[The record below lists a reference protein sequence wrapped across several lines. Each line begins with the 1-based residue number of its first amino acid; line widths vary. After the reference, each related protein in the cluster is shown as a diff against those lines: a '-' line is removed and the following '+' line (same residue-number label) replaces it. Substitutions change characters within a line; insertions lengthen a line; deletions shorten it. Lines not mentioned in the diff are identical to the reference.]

1 MPQLCKLVIMG
12 LAFLS
17 VSLTAAAEES
27 WAVIMCNPS
36 PTCIGDC
43 RPLALIRPQSAATPT
58 GCSLMGTYPSYDFA
72 RRNADSFNGKAPAVG
87 GLDSFEYYFA
97 EGERYRVLGDKLNAQ
112 KFYQNAAARA
122 SVMDEV
128 LLVGEA
134 LVAIGDAQGGVSAL
148 TRARD
153 LSSRKAQYMMVGDAF
168 KKAERM
174 DQAQICYD
182 RARNATQ

>member
-1 MPQLCKLVIMG
+1 MCQHYKLFMLG
-12 LAFLS
+12 LACLS
-17 VSLTAAAEES
+17 FSRIATAEES
-27 WAVIMCNPS
+27 WTVIMCNPS
-36 PTCIGDC
+36 PMCIGDC
-43 RPLALIRPQSAATPT
+43 RPMALIRPQSAAIPA
-58 GCSLMGTYPSYDFA
+58 GCNRMGSYPSYDFA
-72 RRNADSFNGKAPAVG
+72 RRNADSFNGKAPTAG
-87 GLDSFEYYFA
+87 GTDSFDYYFA

-112 KFYQNAAARA
+112 KYYQNAAARA

-134 LVAIGDAQGGVSAL
+134 LIAMGDMQGGISAL

-153 LSSRKAQYMMVGDAF
+153 LSGRKVQYLMVGDAF
-168 KKAERM
+168 KKIERM